1 MRPSLVLRLLRVF
14 LASSLFAL
22 LSSGCGADTT
32 SGTTGD
38 PPDADDGKFHP
49 PGNGMPVSEAVACT
63 SLTDAQTQHFM
74 ALGCAS
80 TTRVCPDFL
89 RTQSGTE
96 CLQYDQGAVNGCL
109 QFYSDAKTCMEL
121 STAAGT
127 CVVAT
132 IASSA
137 PKGCP

>member
-1 MRPSLVLRLLRVF
+1 MRSSFVLGVF

-22 LSSGCGADTT
+22 AWSGCGADTGT
-32 SGTTGD
+32 TGTTGD
-38 PPDADDGKFHP
+38 VPDANDGKFHP
-49 PGNGMPVSEAVACT
+49 PGNGTPMAEGTACT
-63 SLTDAQTQHFM
+63 TLTDAQTQQFM

-80 TTRVCPDFL
+80 TTRVCPEFL

-96 CLQYDQGAVNGCL
+96 CLQYDEGAVNGCL
-109 QFYSDAKTCMEL
+109 QFYSEAKTCKAL
-121 STAAGT
+121 SEAAGT

-132 IASSA
+132 IADSA

>member
-1 MRPSLVLRLLRVF
+1 MRPSLVLLVTT
-14 LASSLFAL
+14 SLVIAF
-22 LSSGCGADTT
+22 SSGCGADTT

-38 PPDADDGKFHP
+38 LPDANDGKFHP
-49 PGNGMPVSEAVACT
+49 PGNGTPMSEATACT
-63 SLTDAQTQHFM
+63 TRTDAQTPHYT
-74 ALGCAS
+74 APGSAS

-109 QFYSDAKTCMEL
+109 QFYSDAKTCMDL
-121 STAAGT
+121 SKAAGT

>member
-1 MRPSLVLRLLRVF
+1 MRSSSVLRF
-14 LASSLFAL
+14 LFALSLFAPL
-22 LSSGCGADTT
+22 LSACGADTG

-38 PPDADDGKFHP
+38 PVDASDGKFHP
-49 PGNGMPVSEAVACT
+49 PGNGMPVSEDAACT
-63 SLTDAQTQHFM
+63 SLTDAQTARFM

-89 RTQSGTE
+89 RSQSATD

-109 QFYSDAKTCMEL
+109 QYYSDAATCKDL
-121 STAAGT
+121 SARAGT
-127 CVVAT
+127 CVVAP
-132 IASSA
+132 IAGSA

>member
-1 MRPSLVLRLLRVF
+1 MRPSLVLHVLLATSL
-14 LASSLFAL
+14 LALA
-22 LSSGCGADTT
+22 SSGCGADPT
-32 SGTTGD
+32 SSSTGD
-38 PPDADDGKFHP
+38 VPVARDGKFHP
-49 PGNGMPVSEAVACT
+49 PGNGTPVDESTACT
-63 SLTDAQTQHFM
+63 TLTDAQTQHFM

-89 RTQSGTE
+89 RSQSGTD

-109 QFYSDAKTCMEL
+109 QFYSDAKTCQEL

-132 IASSA
+132 IAGSA
-137 PKGCP
+137 PKGCH